1 MTDPF
6 MPLLRDKFDPVAELG
21 HARSQ
26 EPIKKLEFP
35 FGLSAWLITRYADVK
50 QVLTES
56 GKYSND
62 FAHLAAATAG
72 QTPPSPNPGGLG
84 FADPPDHTRLR
95 RLLTPEFTTRRLAGL
110 QPRIDQIVTEQLD
123 RMTDA
128 GGPADLVPAF
138 AVPIPS
144 LVISELLGVP
154 YQEREHFQKLSESRF
169 DIFANRTDPMGAVTE
184 SLTYLKTLVTRERA
198 NPSDGMLG
206 MLVREHGDQ
215 ISDDELAGLA
225 DGLLTGG
232 HETTASMLA
241 LGALVLLQRPDLAA
255 LLRDGDDHTDA
266 IVEELLRYLTV
277 VQVAFP
283 RFARHDIDIAD
294 HHIAKGDMVLCSLS
308 SADRDHTLAAQ
319 PDTVDPRQAGTG
331 HLAFGY
337 GIHRCV
343 GAELAKMELRTA
355 YPALLR
361 RFPNLH
367 LTVDL
372 EQVSFRQYSIVHGID
387 ELPVTW

>member
-6 MPLLRDKFDPVAELG
+6 LPLLRNQFDPVPQLS
-21 HARSQ
+21 RTRRDQ
-26 EPIKKLEFP
+26 PIKKLEFP
-35 FGLSAWLITRYADVK
+35 FGLTAWLITRYADVK

-72 QTPPSPNPGGLG
+72 KMSPSPHPGGLG

-95 RLLTPEFTTRRLAGL
+95 RLLTPEFTVRRLARL
-110 QPRIDQIVTEQLD
+110 QPRIDQIITQQLD
-123 RMTDA
+123 RIADA
-128 GGPADLVPAF
+128 PRPTDLVPTF
-138 AVPIPS
+138 AIPIPS

-154 YQEREHFQKLSESRF
+154 YDEREEFQKLSESRF
-169 DIFANRTDPMGAVTE
+169 DIFANLTDPMGAITD
-184 SLTYLKTLVTRERA
+184 SLRFLTTLVARERA
-198 NPSDGMLG
+198 HPGEGLIG
-206 MLVREHGDQ
+206 RLVRKHGDD
-215 ISDDELAGLA
+215 ITDAELAGLA

-241 LGALVLLQRPDLAA
+241 LGTLLLLQRPELAA
-255 LLRDGDDHTDA
+255 ALRAGDHHTDA

-283 RFARHDIDIAD
+283 RFARHNMGIAG

-308 SADRDHTLAAQ
+308 SADRDDILVEE
-319 PDTVDPRQAGTG
+319 PDIVDPRQAGTA

-337 GIHRCV
+337 GIHRCI
-343 GAELAKMELRTA
+343 GADLAKMELRTA

-361 RFPNLH
+361 RFPALR
-367 LTVDL
+367 LAVDL
-372 EQVSFRQYSIVHGID
+372 DEVKFRPYSIVHGID